1 MTQLIIL
8 IAACAVAGAVALVV
22 SRRGDD
28 APQQGASWAVPT
40 QVDRQDFPRPDAPW
54 LVIEFSSATCLS
66 CQGVWAKV
74 EVLESEAVA
83 VANVEA
89 IAQKALHER
98 YQVDAV
104 PMVLVVDAEGAVRR
118 SFVGEPTATDLW
130 AGVAELREPG
140 SVPPGCTGH

>member
-1 MTQLIIL
+1 MTQLAIL
-8 IAACAVAGAVALVV
+8 VAACAVAGAIAFLVT
-22 SRRGDD
+22 RRGDD
-28 APQQGASWAVPT
+28 APQQGASWIVPT
-40 QVDRQDFPRPDAPW
+40 QVDRQEFPNPEAPW

-74 EVLESEAVA
+74 ELLESEAVA

-89 IAQKALHER
+89 VAEKALHEH

-104 PMVLVVDAEGAVRR
+104 PMVLIADAEGAVRR

-130 AGVAELREPG
+130 AAVAELREPG
-140 SVPPGCTGH
+140 TVPPGCTGD